1 MGLFS
6 VPFFNMMSFSTKW
19 GMGLNGISIMI
30 TENTMRIEYGILS
43 RNDNMRFPQNVRD

>member
-1 MGLFS
+1 
-6 VPFFNMMSFSTKW
+6 MMSFSTKW